1 MFRNSLIDETKK
13 EEYVSSS
20 DQEKVLWIQPSI
32 VYENIETAIDYL
44 KDGMYSVSVSLEFRE
59 EIDLELIAEINE
71 WESASAYDFF
81 SFESSLDE

>member
-1 MFRNSLIDETKK
+1 MFRNSLIDEIKK

-32 VYENIETAIDYL
+32 VSENIDTVIDYL
-44 KDGMYSVSVSLEFRE
+44 KDGVYSVSVSLELRE
-59 EIDLELIAEINE
+59 EIDFEFSAEISE

-81 SFESSLDE
+81 SFESSVDE